1 MVCYS
6 TMEMENKRLLIEGA
20 RTFGIDLDKKTVAA
34 FDLFLRELLK
44 WNQKINLTA
53 IRSETGIITKHFLDS
68 LSVHPCVPKSS
79 SLLDIGS
86 GPGFPGIPLKMVE
99 PALEVTLIDSVRKK
113 VDFQRHILRKLGLK
127 GINAIHG
134 RVQESE
140 ILQRMEGR
148 FDCVVSR
155 AFSDL
160 STFLIL
166 SYPFLKERGIAL
178 AMKGELKGEEA
189 VDSREGERVPYRMK
203 GTLTFTL
210 PFTSLKRTILLFE
223 KQ

>member
-1 MVCYS
+1 
-6 TMEMENKRLLIEGA
+6 MEMESKRILVEGA
-20 RTFGIDLDKKTVAA
+20 RTFGIDLDERTVAA
-34 FDLFLRELLK
+34 FDLFLIEILK

-68 LSVHPCVPKSS
+68 LSVHPCVPKCS

-113 VDFQRHILRKLGLK
+113 VDFQRHILRELGLK
-127 GINAIHG
+127 GIDAIHG
-134 RVQESE
+134 RVQERE

-189 VDSREGERVPYRMK
+189 GDSREEERIPYRMK
-203 GTLTFTL
+203 ETLTFTL

>member
-1 MVCYS
+1 
-6 TMEMENKRLLIEGA
+6 MEMENERLLIEGA
-20 RTFGIDLDKKTVAA
+20 RIFGIHLDEGTAEA

-53 IRSETGIITKHFLDS
+53 IRSEAGIITKHFLDS
-68 LSVHPCVPKSS
+68 LSLHPYLPKSS

-166 SYPFLKERGIAL
+166 SYPFLKKRGIAL

-189 VDSREGERVPYRMK
+189 VNSREGERVPYRMK
-203 GTLTFTL
+203 ETLTFTL

>member
-1 MVCYS
+1 
-6 TMEMENKRLLIEGA
+6 MEMENKKLLIEGA
-20 RTFGIDLDKKTVAA
+20 RTFGVHLDETTVEA

-68 LSVHPCVPKSS
+68 LSVHPCLPKSS

-127 GINAIHG
+127 GIDAIHG

-140 ILQRMEGR
+140 ILQRMGGR

-203 GTLTFTL
+203 ETLTFTL

>member
-1 MVCYS
+1 
-6 TMEMENKRLLIEGA
+6 MEMESERFLIEGA
-20 RTFGIDLDKKTVAA
+20 RTFGIHLDEATVEA
-34 FDLFLRELLK
+34 FELFLGELLK

-68 LSVHPCVPKSS
+68 LSVHPWVPKSS

-113 VDFQRHILRKLGLK
+113 VDFQRHIIRKLGLK
-127 GINAIHG
+127 GIDAIHG

-148 FDCVVSR
+148 FDRVVSR

-166 SYPFLKERGIAL
+166 SYPFLKEGGIAL

-189 VDSREGERVPYRMK
+189 VDSLEEMRDHYRLEE
-203 GTLTFTL
+203 TVAFTL
-210 PFTSLKRTILLFE
+210 PFTSLKRTIHLFE

>member
-1 MVCYS
+1 
-6 TMEMENKRLLIEGA
+6 MEMENKKLLIEGA
-20 RTFGIDLDKKTVAA
+20 RTFGIHLDERTVAA
-34 FDLFLRELLK
+34 FDLFLKEFLK

-86 GPGFPGIPLKMVE
+86 GPGFPAIPLKMVE
-99 PALEVTLIDSVRKK
+99 PTLEVTLIDSVRKK

-127 GINAIHG
+127 GIDAIHG

-140 ILQRMEGR
+140 ILQRMGGR

-189 VDSREGERVPYRMK
+189 LDSREGERVPYRMK
-203 GTLTFTL
+203 ETLTFTL

>member
-1 MVCYS
+1 
-6 TMEMENKRLLIEGA
+6 MEMENEKLLIEGA
-20 RTFGIDLDKKTVAA
+20 RTFGIHLDEKTVAA
-34 FDLFLRELLK
+34 FDLFLWELIK

-68 LSVHPCVPKSS
+68 LSVHPYLPKSS

-113 VDFQRHILRKLGLK
+113 VDFQRHIIRKLGLK
-127 GINAIHG
+127 GIDAIHG
-134 RVQESE
+134 RVQERE
-140 ILQRMEGR
+140 ILQRMEDR
-148 FDCVVSR
+148 FDCALSR

-166 SYPFLKERGIAL
+166 SYPFLKEGGIAL

-189 VDSREGERVPYRMK
+189 VDSREGESVRYRMK
-203 GTLTFTL
+203 ETVTFTL

>member
-1 MVCYS
+1 
-6 TMEMENKRLLIEGA
+6 MEMENKKLLVEGA
-20 RTFGIDLDKKTVAA
+20 RTFGIHLDETTVAA

-68 LSVHPCVPKSS
+68 LSVHPYLPKSS

-113 VDFQRHILRKLGLK
+113 IDFQRHILRKLGLK
-127 GINAIHG
+127 GIDAVHG

-148 FDCVVSR
+148 YDYVVSR

-178 AMKGELKGEEA
+178 AMKGELKGEEE

-203 GTLTFTL
+203 ETLTFTL

>member
-1 MVCYS
+1 
-6 TMEMENKRLLIEGA
+6 MEMENKKLLIEGA
-20 RTFGIDLDKKTVAA
+20 KTLGIHLDEKTVAA
-34 FDLFLRELLK
+34 FDLFLWELIK

-68 LSVHPCVPKSS
+68 LSVHPYLPKPS

-113 VDFQRHILRKLGLK
+113 VDFQRHIIRKLGLK
-127 GINAIHG
+127 GMDAIHG
-134 RVQESE
+134 RVQERK

-148 FDCVVSR
+148 FDRVVSR

-166 SYPFLKERGIAL
+166 SHPFLKEGGIAL
-178 AMKGELKGEEA
+178 AMKGEWKGEEA
-189 VDSREGERVPYRMK
+189 VDLREGERVRYRLK
-203 GTLTFTL
+203 ETVTFTL